1 MMTRGQVAKRVG
13 VSVAAV
19 RKFEGSELHPEM
31 QGGCW
36 IFDTNEVEGLASLR
50 AHGGGRLTTPFD
62 ALTGTNLGSGS
73 GLDDPSGE
81 RGDVA
86 VAMPPRA
93 DQDSRPVAQERS
105 ITKQESGAAMRE
117 QLEEQQ
123 FVSTVGDL
131 LSELEGLSPRRLS
144 RFMRQDAWVEQ
155 DLIIS
160 RALVELFG
168 VHGMRYGH

>member
-1 MMTRGQVAKRVG
+1 MLPMMTRGQVANRLG

-36 IFDTNEVEGLASLR
+36 IFDTEEVEGLASLR
-50 AHGGGRLTTPFD
+50 AHGGGRLTTPFEEPF
-62 ALTGTNLGSGS
+62 GTNCGTGG

-81 RGDVA
+81 RGDVT
-86 VAMPPRA
+86 VTMPPSA
-93 DQDSRPVAQERS
+93 AQEPRPVAQERS
-105 ITKQESGAAMRE
+105 ITKEESGAAMRE
-117 QLEEQQ
+117 RVEAQQ

-144 RFMRQDAWVEQ
+144 RFMRSNAEVGTFLDCLAQLADE
-155 DLIIS
+155 DLD
-160 RALVELFG
+160 
-168 VHGMRYGH
+168 